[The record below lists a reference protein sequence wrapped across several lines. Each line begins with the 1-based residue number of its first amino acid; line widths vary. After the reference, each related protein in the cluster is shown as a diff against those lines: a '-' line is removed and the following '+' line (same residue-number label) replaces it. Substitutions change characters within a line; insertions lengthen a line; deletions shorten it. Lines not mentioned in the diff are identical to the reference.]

1 MLTII
6 SECRFSLLALKH
18 LFAASKTEVT
28 TFAEWLM
35 TPQRTSARLLVVAS
49 PVSSLLDLLSVFES
63 AAQRGVKRTTLLGTP
78 EQHFFLNRWGVSPQQ
93 LLSPCLAP
101 ETVHA
106 QVSAWTGPASSQRPY
121 RQNVVNLTPRE
132 RLVLLASL
140 KESGAQ
146 EVCQQTEMS
155 IKTFYSHRHNALKKL
170 GLGSVRDMLGGRC
183 NALPASKQHAS
194 VSLDNHL
201 KSQLIYT

>member
-28 TFAEWLM
+28 TFADWLL
-35 TPQRTSARLLVVAS
+35 TPQRTSPRLLVVA
-49 PVSSLLDLLSVFES
+49 PPGSSLLDLLSVFDS
-63 AAQRGVKRTTLLGTP
+63 AAQRGVIRTTLLGTP
-78 EQHFFLNRWGVSPQQ
+78 EQHFFLNRWGVPPQQ

-106 QVSAWTGPASSQRPY
+106 QVSAWTGPAASHRPN

-132 RLVLLASL
+132 RLVLLASM
-140 KESGAQ
+140 KESGV
-146 EVCQQTEMS
+146 EDVCQRMKIS

-170 GLGSVRDMLGGRC
+170 GLGSVREMLGGNC
-183 NALPASKQHAS
+183 NALQASKQHMS

-201 KSQLIYT
+201 RTQLIYN

>member
-28 TFAEWLM
+28 TFAEWLLA
-35 TPQRTSARLLVVAS
+35 PQRTSSRLLVVAS
-49 PVSSLLDLLSVFES
+49 PGSSLLDLLSVFES
-63 AAQRGVKRTTLLGTP
+63 AIQRGVKRTTLLGTP

-93 LLSPCLAP
+93 LLSPCLPP
-101 ETVHA
+101 ETVYD
-106 QVSAWTGPASSQRPY
+106 QVSAWTGPAASQRPY

-132 RLVLLASL
+132 RLVLLASM
-140 KESGAQ
+140 KESGVE
-146 EVCQQTEMS
+146 EVCRRMKIS

-170 GLGSVRDMLGGRC
+170 GLSSVRQMLGGSC
-183 NALPASKQHAS
+183 NALQASKQYIGI
-194 VSLDNHL
+194 SLDNHL
-201 KSQLIYT
+201 KSQLSYT